1 MQAIELI
8 LRRVVLMIVILVA
21 VSFLTFLI
29 VHVLPGD
36 VANAILGDLATP
48 DQVELVRER
57 MGLNEPVLIRYWHW
71 VTAFASGDFG
81 VSLAYNTPIAP
92 LVLERLSNS
101 VLLALIS
108 LVVAV
113 PVSVAI
119 GVLAAIYQ
127 GSVID
132 RIITG
137 VVVLFFALPE
147 YVVALMLILIFSIW
161 LGWLPGS
168 SLIAPG
174 TSVLG
179 NLPAIVLPVTV
190 VTVGMLA
197 YLSQVTRASMVG
209 ALRANYV
216 RTADLKG
223 LPGHVVVI
231 KHALRNAMLPALVEI
246 GLNFGYTLGGLV
258 IVETVFSYAGIGQL
272 LMMAV
277 QSRDIPTIQAVVI
290 VIAAAYGIGNLIAD
304 VISIA
309 LNPKLRT

>member
-8 LRRVVLMIVILVA
+8 LRRLVLMVLILFA

-57 MGLNEPVLIRYWHW
+57 MGLNEPVLLRYWHW

-92 LVLERLSNS
+92 LVLERLSRS

-108 LVVAV
+108 LAVAV
-113 PVSVAI
+113 PVSVAL
-119 GVLAAIYQ
+119 GVLAAMYQ
-127 GSVID
+127 GSLID

-137 VVVLFFALPE
+137 TVVLFFALPE

-161 LGWLPGS
+161 LSWLPGS
-168 SLIAPG
+168 SLIPPG
-174 TSVLG
+174 DGVLDH
-179 NLPAIVLPVTV
+179 PAAIVLPVTV

-197 YLSQVTRASMVG
+197 YLSQVTRASMVA

-216 RTADLKG
+216 RTATLKG
-223 LPGHVVVI
+223 LPGAIVVV

-258 IVETVFSYAGIGQL
+258 IVETVFAYAGIGQL

-290 VIAAAYGIGNLIAD
+290 VIAAAYGIGNLMAD
-304 VISIA
+304 VVSIA

>member
-8 LRRVVLMIVILVA
+8 LRRLVLMILILLA

-29 VHVLPGD
+29 IHVLPGD

-48 DQVELVRER
+48 EQVALVRER
-57 MGLNEPVLIRYWHW
+57 MGLNEPVLLRYWHW
-71 VTAFASGDFG
+71 AAAFVSGDFG
-81 VSLAYNTPIAP
+81 TSLAYNMPIAP
-92 LVLERLSNS
+92 VVFERLSRS

-108 LVVAV
+108 LAVAV
-113 PVSVAI
+113 PISIAL
-119 GVLAAIYQ
+119 GVLAAMYQ
-127 GSVID
+127 GSLID

-137 VVVLFFALPE
+137 TVVLFFALPE
-147 YVVALMLILIFSIW
+147 YVVALMLILVFSIW

-168 SLIAPG
+168 SLIPPG
-174 TSVLG
+174 DGVLAH
-179 NLPAIVLPVTV
+179 PAAIVLPVAV

-197 YLSQVTRASMVG
+197 YLSQVTRASMVA
-209 ALRANYV
+209 ALRTNYV
-216 RTADLKG
+216 RTATLKG
-223 LPGHVVVI
+223 LPGWIVVI

-258 IVETVFSYAGIGQL
+258 IVETVFAYAGIGQL

-290 VIAAAYGIGNLIAD
+290 VIAAAYGIGNLLAD
-304 VISIA
+304 VVSIA

>member
-8 LRRVVLMIVILVA
+8 LRRLVLMVLILFA

-57 MGLNEPVLIRYWHW
+57 MGLNEPVLLRYWHW

-92 LVLERLSNS
+92 LVFERLSRS

-108 LVVAV
+108 LAVAV
-113 PVSVAI
+113 PVSVAL
-119 GVLAAIYQ
+119 GVLAAMYQ
-127 GSVID
+127 GSLID

-137 VVVLFFALPE
+137 TVVLFFALPE
-147 YVVALMLILIFSIW
+147 YVVALMLILVFSIW

-168 SLIAPG
+168 SLIPPG
-174 TSVLG
+174 DGVLG
-179 NLPAIVLPVTV
+179 HPAAIVLPVTV

-197 YLSQVTRASMVG
+197 YLSQVTRASMVA

-216 RTADLKG
+216 RTATLKG
-223 LPGHVVVI
+223 LPGAVVVV

-258 IVETVFSYAGIGQL
+258 IVETVFAYAGIGQL

-304 VISIA
+304 VVSIA

>member
-1 MQAIELI
+1 VQAIELI
-8 LRRVVLMIVILVA
+8 LRRVVLMIVILFA

-57 MGLNEPVLIRYWHW
+57 MGLNEPVLLRYWHW

-92 LVLERLSNS
+92 LVFERLSNS

-108 LVVAV
+108 LAVAV
-113 PVSVAI
+113 PVSVAL
-119 GVLAAIYQ
+119 GVLAAMYQ
-127 GSVID
+127 GSIVD

-137 VVVLFFALPE
+137 TVVLFFALPE

-168 SLIAPG
+168 SLIPPG
-174 TSVLG
+174 ASVLG
-179 NLPAIVLPVTV
+179 NFPAIVLPVTV

-197 YLSQVTRASMVG
+197 YLSQVTRASMVA

-223 LPGHVVVI
+223 LPGYIVVV